1 VNRWTSLSVALVSG
15 VLLLATACGGGGTA
29 APSASR
35 SAAST
40 PGSVTTSSGS
50 PGPTVNQGPNG
61 QLVFSP
67 TSLSVHQGETITIAN
82 VSPSAA
88 HTFTIKGQKINVV
101 NQPGQSAT
109 QTIGLAP
116 GTYTFICTFHVKSG
130 MMGTLTVSG

>member
-1 VNRWTSLSVALVSG
+1 MNRWTSLSLAVVSG

-29 APSASR
+29 APSR

-40 PGSVTTSSGS
+40 PGPVTTS
-50 PGPTVNQGPNG
+50 PAGPTVDQGPNG

-67 TSLSVHQGETITIAN
+67 TSLSVHQGEMITITN

-88 HTFTIKGQKINVV
+88 HTFTIKGQKVNVV

-109 QTIGLAP
+109 QTIDLAP

-130 MMGTLTVSG
+130 MMGTLTVTG